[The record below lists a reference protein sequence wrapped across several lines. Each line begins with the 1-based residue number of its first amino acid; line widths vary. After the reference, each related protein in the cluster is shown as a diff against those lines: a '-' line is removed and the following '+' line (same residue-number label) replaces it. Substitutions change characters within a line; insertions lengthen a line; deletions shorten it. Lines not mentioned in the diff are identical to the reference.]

1 MATLD
6 ELTRVIGRGRPS
18 FGSKLKL
25 GDTKCVIL
33 LLQSVMALELKFH
46 FGECSVPSP
55 VTKVARI
62 QCLSCY
68 HTLTSGQFSFSR
80 LQDPDWSIQI
90 SGAPA
95 VCKARD

>member
-33 LLQSVMALELKFH
+33 LLQSDMALELNFH
-46 FGECSVPSP
+46 FRECSVPSP
-55 VTKVARI
+55 VTKVART
-62 QCLSCY
+62 CY